1 MRHAEMLVA
10 AGKYDQAQPYI
21 KQLLAQ
27 KHNMFQ
33 SAAYIFLGLIQ
44 ERQHKN
50 FAMARTHFQHAF
62 KLSPPDKRYT
72 QDYYAMAYAGLARMA
87 SKEGNKEAAKNYYKK
102 TLDLAEYD
110 GTIREA
116 KTYLKN
122 A

>member
-1 MRHAEMLVA
+1 
-10 AGKYDQAQPYI
+10 
-21 KQLLAQ
+21 
-27 KHNMFQ
+27 
-33 SAAYIFLGLIQ
+33 
-44 ERQHKN
+44 
-50 FAMARTHFQHAF
+50 
-62 KLSPPDKRYT
+62 
-72 QDYYAMAYAGLARMA
+72 MAYAGLARMA